1 MLAHA
6 RKFRWG
12 QRWRT
17 HSIARKYVFSTN
29 QSSVTLFNIKFCQC
43 YSVSLIN
50 DLKRQC
56 KHCKDQVFTLG
67 VCPGWSC
74 CVCCLGIIICLA
86 NLEDLSSVLLNSCKN
101 AGSGSE
107 CALEIPALGS
117 QRSFP
122 GALASSLTCWVTS
135 SHCLKGGG
143 LQSWG
148 WHLAPGLH
156 LWVL

>member
-6 RKFRWG
+6 GKFRWG
-12 QRWRT
+12 QRGQM
-17 HSIARKYVFSTN
+17 HSIARKHVFPTN

-43 YSVSLIN
+43 FSVSLIN
-50 DLKRQC
+50 DLKRPC
-56 KHCKDQVFTLG
+56 KHCKDQVFPLG

-74 CVCCLGIIICLA
+74 YVCCLGIVICLA
-86 NLEDLSSVLLNSCKN
+86 NLEDLSSVLENSCKN

-117 QRSFP
+117 QRRVP
-122 GALASSLTCWVTS
+122 GALASSLTYWVTS
-135 SHCLKGGG
+135 STERPCLTGSG

-148 WHLAPGLH
+148 SH
-156 LWVL
+156 